1 MTKKKSNRIKDI
13 VSIEEHTQPDVLIL
27 YSGGADSRL
36 MIEFAK
42 QLNKI
47 PFCVIV
53 NYEQLHKE
61 ELDFAREQL
70 ESLIPGYYQQVY
82 LENLMINSGLTGEG
96 NKNETGEV
104 HEMYVPG
111 RNTMFLSI
119 AYSIAEY
126 RGIDTIWLGSDWD
139 DRLNLFPDCYQEY
152 IVAATDLF
160 KVAGPNPI
168 KVEAPLMGFSKENII
183 TLLKVYGVA
192 ESEIFSGYGD
202 L

>member
-1 MTKKKSNRIKDI
+1 MAKKRIKDI
-13 VSIEEHTQPDVLIL
+13 VSIEENRQPDVLIL

-36 MIEFAK
+36 MLEFAK
-42 QLNKI
+42 FLNKT
-47 PFCVIV
+47 PYCVIV
-53 NYEQLHKE
+53 NYEQLHDE
-61 ELDFAREQL
+61 ELKFARDHL
-70 ESLIPGYYQQVY
+70 EEMIPGYYQQVY
-82 LENLMINSGLTGEG
+82 LENLMINSGLTGDG

-126 RGIDTIWLGSDWD
+126 RGIDTIWLGNDWD
-139 DRLNLFPDCYQEY
+139 DRLNLFPDCYQDY
-152 IVAATDLF
+152 IVAANEMF
-160 KVAGPNPI
+160 KIAGPNPI

-183 TLLKVYGVA
+183 TLLKQWGVN

>member
-1 MTKKKSNRIKDI
+1 MTVKKRIKDI
-13 VSIEEHTQPDVLIL
+13 ISIEDNRPPDVLIL

-36 MIEFAK
+36 MIEFARYLTK
-42 QLNKI
+42 T

-53 NYEQLHKE
+53 NYEQLHYE
-61 ELDFAREQL
+61 ELEFARNQL

-82 LENLMINSGLTGEG
+82 LDNLMINSGLTGDG

-111 RNTMFLSI
+111 RNTIFLSI

-126 RGIDTIWLGSDWD
+126 RGIDTIWIGTDWS

-152 IVAATDLF
+152 IVSANEMF

-168 KVEAPLMGFSKENII
+168 KVEAPLMGFSKENILK
-183 TLLKVYGVA
+183 LLKQWGVG
-192 ESEIFSGYGD
+192 ESEIFSGYGE